1 MTLDPLNTVLIGV
14 ILLLAVGF
22 YGLLITRNLIKIVL
36 VLQILVKAVVIALVL
51 AGKASGHIGLG
62 QSMAATVIVADT
74 IVAVVAL
81 ALAVQVRIRFGTLD
95 LSKISSLRGWY
106 DGNPGQSCNRHS
118 VDWGADP
125 LAYKRRKSAPPT
137 HTGSCVFHRSRSLV
151 PGTPPLCYT
160 QHSDRYSNGFCFWK
174 SYFHT
179 RRTCRYINDHRVC
192 DRFPGCYF
200 FRRLHEG

>member
-1 MTLDPLNTVLIGV
+1 MTLDPLNAVLIGV

-51 AGKASGHIGLG
+51 AGKTSGHMGLG

-95 LSKISSLRGWY
+95 LSKISSLRG
-106 DGNPGQSCNRHS
+106 
-118 VDWGADP
+118 
-125 LAYKRRKSAPPT
+125 
-137 HTGSCVFHRSRSLV
+137 
-151 PGTPPLCYT
+151 
-160 QHSDRYSNGFCFWK
+160 
-174 SYFHT
+174 
-179 RRTCRYINDHRVC
+179 
-192 DRFPGCYF
+192 
-200 FRRLHEG
+200 